1 MQYGGCWPS
10 SDKLFEFGDV
20 FDRRLEVLAA
30 WRCAASS
37 LNPYPT
43 KDSDVLRSGSCRVAG
58 SRGFARPD
66 CHGGDVCEER
76 FGG

>member
-1 MQYGGCWPS
+1 MEVVGHRVTNS
-10 SDKLFEFGDV
+10 LNSAMFSIGDWK
-20 FDRRLEVLAA
+20 F